1 MLNSSTSSHI
11 LKLKI
16 EKRKKK
22 KEKTLPQIGVGK
34 IVDIKFYGENSKIDY
49 TTNVDLVTSKNVHF

>member
-1 MLNSSTSSHI
+1 M
-11 LKLKI
+11 KK
-16 EKRKKK
+16 ERKK